1 MLESPSRI
9 AGAAH
14 RHTGKGSEGVGERS
28 TSLRRGPRE
37 ETCRSP
43 CQFSTTAC
51 MRLSSALEVF
61 LWQQKVR
68 VSVGL
73 GCPRPIAGRSL
84 RPSWPPL
91 SRRRLRFA
99 IHGSAGRLRRFLG
112 RGQPIL
118 HKLQKPNREPISD
131 RWSGDTGT
139 LEEGERG
146 STSLRRGPREETC
159 RSPCRFSTAARMRS
173 RVISG
178 TAAVH
183 SHSIVAG
190 GFEEMS

>member
-1 MLESPSRI
+1 MMLESPSRI

-43 CQFSTTAC
+43 CQFSTTAR

-73 GCPRPIAGRSL
+73 GCPRPIAGRLL

-139 LEEGERG
+139 LEKGARG
-146 STSLRRGPREETC
+146 SGNARRAFAAAHARKLAAPLPVLRRGAHALASDLWHC
-159 RSPCRFSTAARMRS
+159 RCSFPLNR
-173 RVISG
+173 G
-178 TAAVH
+178 W
-183 SHSIVAG
+183 G
-190 GFEEMS
+190 L